1 MTVVP
6 PTHLVDRAGVSRA
19 AYLVTTQLGWIFREQ
34 ETSDIGIDA
43 HIEVVDGAG
52 LPSGAPGRGTGRL
65 LAVQIKSGASQFT
78 KATDLGWWFYC
89 DANHVEYWM
98 NHSLPVTLMLFE
110 PESEE
115 IYWQHVND
123 ETVIVAGR
131 GHKVLVPLRNKLNES
146 CRDDLGVPARRQTGG
161 GMITEKPAR
170 VTSVRQADY
179 ELAGAID
186 LLVSAMG
193 KTVEEATPRDF
204 RFAFASQLR
213 ALHRRAGA
221 PDLDIVSMKT
231 GYEVAK
237 LSSYLKGVT
246 HPSRVRV
253 VAIVEAFIECACE
266 KEIKIPGY
274 LTDVRA
280 WERMWRVADKPGM
293 QKILKN
299 KAQKGTHLSQ
309 RS

>member
-1 MTVVP
+1 M
-6 PTHLVDRAGVSRA
+6 SRA
-19 AYLVTTQLGWIFREQ
+19 SYLVTTQLGWLFREQ

-52 LPSGAPGRGTGRL
+52 APGGASGLGTGRL

-78 KATDLGWWFYC
+78 KPTDLGWWFYC
-89 DANHVEYWM
+89 DTKHVEYWM

-110 PESEE
+110 PESEQ

-123 ETVIVAGR
+123 ETVIVAGQ
-131 GHKVLVPLRNKLNES
+131 GYKVLVPLRNKLSEPH
-146 CRDDLGVPARRQTGG
+146 RDELAIPARRQASGG
-161 GMITEKPAR
+161 VAMAR
-170 VTSVRQADY
+170 PTRCTSVRQADY

-186 LLVSAMG
+186 LLVSALG

-246 HPSRVRV
+246 HPSRGRV
-253 VAIVEAFIECACE
+253 VAIVESLIECACE

-280 WERMWRVADKPGM
+280 WERMWRVADRPGM
-293 QKILKN
+293 QKIVKN
-299 KAQKGTHLSQ
+299 KARKSMPLSWQ
-309 RS
+309 S

>member
-1 MTVVP
+1 MTIVS

-19 AYLVTTQLGWIFREQ
+19 AYLVTTQLGWVFREQ

-43 HIEVVDGAG
+43 HIEVVDGVG
-52 LPSGAPGRGTGRL
+52 LSGGTSGRGTGRL
-65 LAVQIKSGASQFT
+65 LAVQIKSGASRFA
-78 KATDLGWWFYC
+78 KPTDLGWWFYC
-89 DANHVEYWM
+89 DANHVEYWI

-110 PESEE
+110 PESEQ

-123 ETVIVAGR
+123 ETVIVAGQ
-131 GHKVLVPLRNKLNES
+131 GHKVLVPLKNKLNDS
-146 CRDDLGVPARRQTGG
+146 CRDELGVPARCQASG
-161 GMITEKPAR
+161 GMIMAKPTR
-170 VTSVRQADY
+170 DTSVRQADY

-204 RFAFASQLR
+204 RLAFASQLR

-221 PDLDIVSMKT
+221 PDLDIVSTKT

-237 LSSYLKGVT
+237 LSSYLEGFT
-246 HPSRVRV
+246 HPSRGRV
-253 VAIVEAFIECACE
+253 VAIVEALIECACE
-266 KEIKIPGY
+266 KEFKIPGY

-280 WERMWRVADKPGM
+280 WERMWRVADRRGM

-299 KAQKGTHLSQ
+299 KAKKGIPGSR

>member
-1 MTVVP
+1 MVP
-6 PTHLVDRAGVSRA
+6 ATHLVDRAGVSRA
-19 AYLVTTQLGWIFREQ
+19 AYLVTTQLGWLFREQ

-52 LPSGAPGRGTGRL
+52 APGGESGLGTGRL
-65 LAVQIKSGASQFT
+65 LAVQIKSGASQFA
-78 KATDLGWWFYC
+78 KPTDLGWWFYC
-89 DANHVEYWM
+89 DAKHVEYWM

-110 PESEE
+110 PESEQ
-115 IYWQHVND
+115 IYWQHVSD
-123 ETVIVAGR
+123 ETVIVAGQ
-131 GHKVLVPLRNKLNES
+131 GHKVLVPLRNKLSES
-146 CRDDLGVPARRQTGG
+146 HRDELAVPARRQISGG
-161 GMITEKPAR
+161 VAIAR
-170 VTSVRQADY
+170 PTRGASVRQADY

-186 LLVSAMG
+186 LLVSALG
-193 KTVEEATPRDF
+193 KAVEEATPRDF

-221 PDLDIVSMKT
+221 PGLDIVSIKT

-237 LSSYLKGVT
+237 LSSYLKGIT
-246 HPSRVRV
+246 HPSRGRV
-253 VAIVEAFIECACE
+253 VAIVESLIECACE
-266 KEIKIPGY
+266 KEIKIPEY

-299 KAQKGTHLSQ
+299 KARKSTPLSWQ
-309 RS
+309 S